1 MHKCDHLSVSIC
13 ALSEWCKRP
22 SSSINSKIYSSFSLN
37 IPNYKFYV
45 VSLLVLGLISNETH
59 YYKRKIDALVIT
71 FNPVIALIGF
81 QTTLL
86 RSQLA

>member
-1 MHKCDHLSVSIC
+1 MDKCDHLSVSIC

-45 VSLLVLGLISNETH
+45 VSLLVLEKGAVMRTLRLHSKCI
-59 YYKRKIDALVIT
+59 IT
-71 FNPVIALIGF
+71 PAWSEFW
-81 QTTLL
+81 
-86 RSQLA
+86 